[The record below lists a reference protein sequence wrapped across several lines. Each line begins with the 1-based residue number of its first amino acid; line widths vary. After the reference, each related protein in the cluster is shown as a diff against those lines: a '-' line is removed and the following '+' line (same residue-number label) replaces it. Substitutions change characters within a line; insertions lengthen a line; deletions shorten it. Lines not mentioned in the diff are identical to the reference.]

1 MLGDKSVHV
10 EVHVSKGQIVKKS
23 YTLYLINLKITK
35 DGGLESSF
43 HSLRRFSE
51 FVQLK
56 KDLEQEVGCE
66 LPYELPPRRFIGWL
80 RPASSC
86 DPDVIEERVR
96 ELTTFL
102 QDLLND
108 SFDTRWRKARSLCQF
123 LRIPDDWDNS
133 GADGKHGNRSRDFH
147 SSKDPQ
153 EEDLADAQKWLEE
166 LRNCKILYEEAIQ
179 NTSSFAKA
187 SVQLRLRIHNL
198 EKGLKKI
205 EAGQLVGAAEVN
217 RRQTLLNGLKTD
229 LNRSSLTWA
238 PQSTETF
245 DSGLLPTTNSQAL
258 KPIAGRK
265 LGETNQ
271 TTRLNNQELLQLHK
285 DTTQEQDKELEQ
297 LRRIILSQK
306 DLSLTMNQELAQQ
319 NELLDYMGNEVDSTA
334 SKLRLANRK
343 AKKFNG
349 N

>member
-1 MLGDKSVHV
+1 MLGDKSVRV
-10 EVHVSKGQIVKKS
+10 EVHVSKGQIVKRS
-23 YTLYLINLKITK
+23 YTLYRIDLKITK
-35 DGGLESSF
+35 DGGAESSF

-51 FVQLK
+51 FVKLR
-56 KDLEQEVGCE
+56 KDLEHEVGCE
-66 LPYELPPRRFIGWL
+66 LPYELPPRRFSGWL

-96 ELTTFL
+96 ELNTFL

-108 SFDTRWRKARSLCQF
+108 SFDTRWRKARSLCRF
-123 LRIPDDWDNS
+123 LRIPDDWDS
-133 GADGKHGNRSRDFH
+133 TGFEGKHDSNLRGFSPSRN
-147 SSKDPQ
+147 Q
-153 EEDLADAQKWLEE
+153 QVEDLADAQKWLEE
-166 LRNCKILYEEAIQ
+166 LRNCKILYEEVAQ

-205 EAGQLVGAAEVN
+205 EAEQLVGASEIS
-217 RRQTLLNGLKTD
+217 RRQTLLNGLKSD
-229 LNRSSLTWA
+229 LNQSSLTWA
-238 PQSTETF
+238 PQSAEIYNSEF
-245 DSGLLPTTNSQAL
+245 APTNKPQTL

-265 LGETNQ
+265 LGETSQ

-306 DLSLTMNQELAQQ
+306 DLSLTMNHELAQQ
-319 NELLDYMGNEVDSTA
+319 NELLDYMGSEVDATA
-334 SKLRLANRK
+334 SKLRVANRK